1 MAFKE
6 YGNYDAVG
14 LAELVR
20 KKAGHGQGIARR
32 GHRPHREGRSADQR
46 GRRQALRLCRTP
58 DRARPARRPLYRRA
72 VPAEGSRSSGGHA
85 HDLRRHGPEGLC
97 GRPQRHAGAA
107 LPRYRRHDLRQELQ
121 SRIRPDADHGVAPA
135 RTDPQSL
142 ESRAFFRRVI
152 GRRGGGGCRPHP
164 PRRACQRW
172 RRLDPDSRLRVRRVR
187 LEADPGAQSARPRSR
202 RRLGWLLLRPCRE
215 HQRARQRGR

>member
-20 KKAGHGQGIARR
+20 KKQVTRQGIARR

-46 GRRQALRLCRTP
+46 GRRQALRLRRAP
-58 DRARPARRPLYRRA
+58 DRARPARRSLHRRA
-72 VPAEGSRSSGGHA
+72 VPAQGSRSAGGHA
-85 HDLRRHGPEGLC
+85 HDLGRHGPEGLC
-97 GRPQRHAGAA
+97 RRPQRHAGAA
-107 LPRYRRHDLRQELQ
+107 LSRYRRLDLRQELQ
-121 SRIRPDADHGVAPA
+121 SGIRPDADHGVAPA

-142 ESRAFFRRVI
+142 ESRAFFRRLI
-152 GRRGGGGCRPHP
+152 RRRGGGGCRPHP

-172 RRLDPDSRLRVRRVR
+172 RRFDPHPRFRLRRVR
-187 LEADPGAQSARPRSR
+187 PEADPRAQSARPRSR
-202 RRLGWLLLRPCRE
+202 RRLGRLFLRPCRQ